1 MSDLKKYLYVRG
13 ADEALDQEFKQAIVK
28 GKVKLGETAIFWKQG
43 LRWHVVKTDL
53 VERAYRRVEEVNSRV
68 CCGSICFPIQKLE
81 LRLKNGEELSLL
93 IAEGDTKMAE
103 SLYKMIK
110 EKHPQLQYGK
120 V

>member
-1 MSDLKKYLYVRG
+1 MGELKNYLYTRG
-13 ADEALDQEFKQAIVK
+13 VDAELDLEFKQGISK
-28 GKVKLGETAIFWKQG
+28 GQVKLGESAIFWRKG
-43 LRWHVVKTDL
+43 LRWYVVGTDQ

-81 LRLKNGEELSLL
+81 LLLKDGTRLSLQISEGEEKL
-93 IAEGDTKMAE
+93 AE
-103 SLYKMIK
+103 SLYKLLK